1 MPGLA
6 TIDRRVEVIAGSDDQ
21 RASIRRV
28 SDLRPLPFVVLLG
41 EPGIGKSTVLDA
53 EAAREGAPVLKVR
66 KLMTGAHPESDV
78 ALFLDALDE
87 YRTDGQPSDKVYG
100 LADAIAAAKV
110 PRWRLSCRSEDW
122 RKGADIAPLQ
132 DTTAGA
138 PIVAAQLLPLDH
150 FEAMAV
156 LVALGED
163 APDEF
168 LAKAA
173 ALGANGFIENP
184 LSLKLLHKAVAGGG
198 DWPTTRYEL
207 FKTAIRRLVHE
218 FNDVHKSS
226 DRSAPDDIIA
236 AAAKACLVLLAS
248 GSRAF
253 WRSNAEPPVQGDD
266 QRAYV
271 TGHDLLFDRK
281 LLGDMF
287 DTALFRGEGE
297 AFEPMHRTVAEFLAG
312 QALACA
318 VIGDGDRT
326 ALPLSRA
333 LVMITGEDRRPPTE
347 LRGLYAWLAAH
358 LAELGD
364 EAGAMRL
371 IEADA
376 ATVLAYGDAAIYAT
390 PARRT
395 ILANLDRNE
404 PYFRASAVGV
414 TAVGGLAGEDLAS
427 DFAAVL
433 TRPGDGTHR
442 LSTVLDALTSGRP
455 VASIRPLL
463 RTVALD
469 PARPDWQRRGAADAW
484 LNGADDPTGAQR
496 ALFYDLADEPVSA
509 GREALR
515 AHLAAA
521 LPSSALSI
529 ADIESL
535 IADFRRIPD
544 DHTVGRLW
552 RLRQRLET
560 EPRPELFDHPS
571 NTLLPRETSGS
582 FEGDDLL
589 DHALAAAIR
598 KTADLTAAR
607 LWRWTVNVRD
617 YATSNL
623 STETAKA
630 VSAWI
635 DERQGRDVELFDA
648 ILAEDRQASGP
659 WLVSNIYAITFG
671 RRPSTAII
679 RHVLAKAAAAPTK
692 AAAKRLLEIA
702 VAIAHQPDADA
713 EAYWETHDRVAG
725 QPGCKRLLKQLTT
738 TMIES
743 WRREQYKRLA
753 KRRRENA
760 KRKAANIRLLRP
772 ILGDIPFGLRPG
784 PLGWAAQL
792 YFSPPDPYGER
803 PAGFQRVIYCTD
815 QRTADAILAGW
826 DYLVGVDLVGV
837 TAAAL
842 GTAEATGR
850 ILEIEWAAIAGV
862 DRLFEEERLP
872 DPATMPITLAI
883 VVIKANFI
891 AQDQERRTQLQQW
904 AIQRLNLNPTLGA
917 AQLADYFGAI
927 LDAGA
932 TQLNAITWLSENA
945 TREGAVTQAIDEM
958 LATRPAMPAKALHS
972 VLWAAAKHLDA
983 AHLRALAQ
991 AALADPAVVD
1001 RQRTLWTFVEF
1012 LLDPTG
1018 PDESLVA
1025 ENSGSDIAELFDEP
1039 LMDGFLEAF
1048 HAFDS
1053 SIRVHRETMV
1063 VRLLGRISSPADE
1076 LVSGLVTGVA
1086 RLSETVRRAIW
1097 SLASYP
1103 HPDACAGLAGLIED
1117 GGLVAWHPSLR
1128 HAQAEQARLQRDRNF
1143 THPIPPVV
1151 WAAVEGGPPVNAA
1164 DLRAVVLEELERLRA
1179 ELRSN
1184 NTIPWKRYWNLD
1196 SRGKPTEPRIENECR
1211 DHLLERLQDRLKV
1224 YRIAAAI
1231 PEARRG
1237 EDTRADM
1244 LMLTGAGRNLP
1255 VEAKRHYHPDIWT
1268 AASTQ
1273 LQGYAAAEGA
1283 GGHGIYL
1290 VFWFGNEA
1298 SPTPARPDG
1307 SDGPRSA
1314 RELENML
1321 VGDLAP
1327 DLRARTDVIAFDVSD
1342 PEAPGTAAPRKKRS
1356 LKKATGAAGK

>member
-1 MPGLA
+1 MPINKVEGLTGA
-6 TIDRRVEVIAGSDDQ
+6 GVAMIDRRVEVIAGSDDQ
-21 RASIRRV
+21 RASVRRV
-28 SDLRPLPFVVLLG
+28 SHLRPLPFVVLLG
-41 EPGIGKSTVLDA
+41 EPGIGKSTVFDV

-66 KLMTGAHPESDV
+66 KLMTGAHPESD
-78 ALFLDALDE
+78 APLFLDALDE

-100 LADAIAAAKV
+100 LANAIAAARV

-122 RKGADIAPLQ
+122 RKDADLAPLQ

-138 PIVAAQLLPLDH
+138 PIVGAQLLPLDH
-150 FEAMAV
+150 CEAMAV

-163 APDEF
+163 APGEF
-168 LAKAA
+168 LAKAS
-173 ALGANGFIENP
+173 ALGATGFIENP
-184 LSLKLLHKAVAGGG
+184 FSLKLLHKAVADGG

-207 FKTAIRRLVHE
+207 FETAIRRLAHE
-218 FNDVHKSS
+218 FNEVHKWS

-236 AAAKACLVLLAS
+236 VAAKASLVLLVS

-253 WRSNAEPPVQGDD
+253 WRSNAQPPAQGDD

-271 TGHDLLFDRK
+271 TAHDLLFDRK
-281 LLGDMF
+281 LLRDMF

-297 AFEPMHRTVAEFLAG
+297 AFEPMHRTVAELLAG

-318 VIGDGDRT
+318 VIGDGDRA

-333 LVMITGEDRRPPTE
+333 LAMITGEDRRPPTE

-358 LAELGD
+358 LAVLRD

-376 ATVLAYGDAAIYAT
+376 TTVLAYGDAAVFTT

-414 TAVGGLAGEDLAS
+414 TAFSGLAGEDLAG
-427 DFAAVL
+427 DFTAVL
-433 TRPGDGTHR
+433 TNPPDGTHR
-442 LSTVLDALTSGRP
+442 LSMVLDALTSGRP

-463 RTVALD
+463 RTMALD
-469 PARPDWQRRGAADAW
+469 PLRPEWQRWRAADAW
-484 LNGADDPTGAQR
+484 LNGADDPTRARR
-496 ALFYDLADEPVSA
+496 ALFDDLAGETVSA

-529 ADIESL
+529 SDINSL

-552 RLRQRLET
+552 RLRQRLEA

-571 NTLLPRETSGS
+571 NPLLPRETSGS
-582 FEGDDLL
+582 FEVDDLL
-589 DHALAAAIR
+589 DHALAASIR
-598 KTADLTAAR
+598 KTTDLTASR
-607 LWRWTVNVRD
+607 LWLWTVNVRD
-617 YATSNL
+617 YVTSKL
-623 STETAKA
+623 RTETAKA
-630 VSAWI
+630 LSAWI
-635 DERQGRDVELFDA
+635 DERRGRDVELFDA
-648 ILAEDRQASGP
+648 ILGEDRQSSGP
-659 WLVSNIYAITFG
+659 WLVGNIYTITSSK
-671 RRPSTAII
+671 RPSAAVI
-679 RHVLAKAAAAPTK
+679 RHLLVKAAAAPTK
-692 AAAKRLLEIA
+692 AAAKQLLEIA
-702 VAIAHQPDADA
+702 VATAHQPGADA

-753 KRRRENA
+753 KRHCENA

-792 YFSPPDPYGER
+792 YFSPPDPYGDR
-803 PAGFQRVIYCTD
+803 PAGVQRVIYCTD
-815 QRTADAILAGW
+815 QRTAAAILAGW

-850 ILEIEWAAIAGV
+850 ILEIEWAAIAGL
-862 DRLFEEERLP
+862 DRHFEEERLP
-872 DPATMPITLAI
+872 DPATLPITLAI
-883 VVIKANFI
+883 VVIKSNFI
-891 AQDQERRTQLQQW
+891 AQDQERRTQLRQW

-917 AQLADYFGAI
+917 AQLVDYFGAI

-945 TREGAVTQAIDEM
+945 TCAGAVTQAIEEM
-958 LATRPAMPAKALHS
+958 LATRPAMPAKALPS
-972 VLWAAAKHLDA
+972 SLWTAAKHLDA
-983 AHLRALAQ
+983 SRLQALAHS
-991 AALADPAVVD
+991 ALTHPAVVD
-1001 RQRTLWTFVEF
+1001 KQRTLWTLVEF

-1018 PDESLVA
+1018 NDDWLLG
-1025 ENSGSDIAELFDEP
+1025 ENSRSDIGELFDEP
-1039 LMDGFLEAF
+1039 MMDGFLEAF
-1048 HAFDS
+1048 HEFDGGT
-1053 SIRVHRETMV
+1053 RVHRETAII
-1063 VRLLGRISSPADE
+1063 RLLGRLSSPQDE
-1076 LVSGLVTGVA
+1076 LVSGLVTGAV
-1086 RLSETVRRAIW
+1086 RLSGSVSRAIW
-1097 SLASYP
+1097 SLANYP
-1103 HPDACAGLAGLIED
+1103 HPDAAVGLAGLIGD
-1117 GGLVAWHPSLR
+1117 GGLAAWHPSFR
-1128 HAQAEQARLQRDRNF
+1128 HAQAQQARRQRDRNF
-1143 THPIPPVV
+1143 KHPAPSVV
-1151 WAAVEGGPPVNAA
+1151 RAAVDGGPPVNAA
-1164 DLRAVVLEELERLRA
+1164 DLRAVVLDELERLRA
-1179 ELRSN
+1179 ELRTNS
-1184 NTIPWKRYWNLD
+1184 TTPWKGYWNLD
-1196 SRGKPTEPRIENECR
+1196 LQGKPTEPLIENRCR
-1211 DHLLERLQDRLKV
+1211 DQLLERLQDRLKP
-1224 YRIAAAI
+1224 YRIAAAV

-1237 EDTRADM
+1237 EETRVDM
-1244 LMLTGAGRNLP
+1244 LMITGAGATLP
-1255 VEAKRHYHPDIWT
+1255 VEAKRHYHPDILT

-1283 GGHGIYL
+1283 AGGGIYL

-1298 SPTPARPDG
+1298 SPTPSRPDG
-1307 SDGPRSA
+1307 RDGPRSA
-1314 RELENML
+1314 RELESML
-1321 VGDLAP
+1321 VNDLAP
-1327 DLRARTDVIAFDVSD
+1327 DLRARTGVIVFDVSD
-1342 PEAPGTAAPRKKRS
+1342 PAAFTTAAPRKKR
-1356 LKKATGAAGK
+1356 G